1 MRIIAEVTPIPDYDK
16 FVERLRRIEGLADA
30 VDLPESPLA
39 KPAANAVAAS
49 SLVQS
54 VTGLP
59 AIAHIRLLDL
69 NWIAYR
75 SLLGAAK
82 LLGTWAVVPL
92 QGDPPRDAKPVG
104 EIPTEE
110 AVREARSRGLR
121 VGVIVSVRR
130 DYAARLRNLEAD
142 LYLVLNVENPAMLDD
157 EAFRE
162 ARKRSTIA
170 PYIIFETERNRGMLS
185 SLRQPRFNPSSAED
199 LVERF
204 LAYAD
209 SVIISVPGDYET
221 LVEILRRIAKR

>member
-16 FVERLRRIEGLADA
+16 FVERLRRIEGFTDA

-39 KPAANAVAAS
+39 KPTANAVAAS
-49 SLVQS
+49 AVVQC
-54 VTGLP
+54 VAGLP

-69 NWIAYR
+69 NWVAYR

-104 EIPTEE
+104 EITTDA

-130 DYAARLRNLEAD
+130 DYATRLRNLEAD
-142 LYLVLNVENPAMLDD
+142 LYLVLNVENPVVLDD
-157 EAFRE
+157 DVFRD
-162 ARKRSTIA
+162 AKRRSRVA
-170 PYIIFETERNRGMLS
+170 PYIVFETEKNRDMLG
-185 SLRQPRFNPSSAED
+185 SLRQPRFNPSRAEE
-199 LVERF
+199 LVEKF
-204 LAYAD
+204 LAYTD

-221 LVEILRRIAKR
+221 LVDILRRVARR